1 MIITTG
7 KSRRDTKWKAE
18 DIGWAELCSRLG
30 SPVRTRETCREYR
43 AMSREQQ
50 GAVKDIGGFVGGR
63 LYGQRRCREAVADR
77 CLVTLDA
84 DNAKPDTWDDV
95 AAVWE
100 GAMCCY
106 STHSSTPEKPRLR
119 FVIPLNRAV
128 TPEEYPAIARKL
140 ASRIGLET
148 MDSSTYDV
156 SRLMYWPSCPMDGV
170 PFFGVLEG
178 EPTDADAV
186 LREYGLGEAWRDTTL
201 WPLGK
206 GEQEIVVT
214 ESRRQGDPEEKPGMV
229 GLFCRAYDIPA
240 AIDTFLPDVYEPA
253 GEGRYTYRA
262 GSTVGGA
269 VLYDGGRFLYS
280 HHGTD
285 PCGGRLVNAFDL
297 VRIHKFRELDG
308 GREETPGAGERSD
321 VTKLPS
327 YRKMLEFAAQQDAV
341 KLRTAE
347 ERSRCLEGML
357 DGGEADRD
365 AGDTDGTDETYM
377 TDAEA
382 GDNTGWERELTL
394 DKSGSIEPTPG
405 NLLRI
410 LRNDPEVRGVFAF
423 NRLSGELVRLRP
435 CAWNRKA
442 VRSRR
447 DGDVWTD
454 VDDARLRVYIETRW
468 GIDFPRKLD
477 DAVEIVANDCAFDPL
492 QDYLNGLVWDGEDR
506 LDTML
511 VRWMG
516 AEDTPFVRAATRKWM
531 CGAVARALVPGCKFD
546 NMLVL
551 TGAQGIGK
559 SELGRQLSKGWF
571 TDSIDK
577 LGNGKD
583 AQDAVGGVW
592 IAEIA
597 ELSGMRKAEVEDVK
611 NYISKQDDRFRR
623 AYARRKSVTL
633 RRCVFYGTTND
644 LDFLRDRTGNRRFWP
659 VEVRGIGHGER
670 VKHELGAEVDQ
681 LWAEA
686 VVRYRG
692 GETLWMDGE
701 LARLAEEAQAAHT
714 EIGEYE
720 MVRERVLEYLDKP
733 LPADWETRD
742 KYQRRAYYEQDGALT
757 DLGRESGMSVPR
769 ERFLHREILWELFG
783 EESTRARSNT
793 AVMVGRVMQS
803 VPGWKRVHMNTG
815 TGYKRATP
823 LAPAPGWECVST
835 KDGTRYRRIN

>member
-1 MIITTG
+1 MVITVG
-7 KSRRDTKWKAE
+7 KSRRDTKWRAE
-18 DIGWAELCSRLG
+18 EISWADLCTRLG
-30 SPVRTRETCREYR
+30 SALRTRETSREYR
-43 AMSREQQ
+43 AMTREQQ

-63 LYGQRRCREAVADR
+63 LYGARRCREAVADR

-84 DNAKPDTWDDV
+84 DNAQPDTWDDV
-95 AAVWE
+95 AVAWE
-100 GAMCCY
+100 GALCCY

-140 ASRIGLET
+140 AARIGLEI

-156 SRLMYWPSCPMDGV
+156 SRLMYWPSCPMDAT
-170 PFFGVLEG
+170 PFFAVLDG

-214 ESRRQGDPEEKPGMV
+214 ESRRQGNPEEKGGIV
-229 GLFCRAYDIPA
+229 GLFCRAYDVPS

-269 VLYDGGRFLYS
+269 VLYDNGRFLYS

-308 GREETPGAGERSD
+308 GREDAGGGGGSAAGSGD
-321 VTKLPS
+321 VTRLPS
-327 YRKMLEFAAQQDAV
+327 YKKMCEFAAQQDGV
-341 KLRTAE
+341 KLRVSE
-347 ERSRCLEGML
+347 ERSRSL
-357 DGGEADRD
+357 DGMFDAGEA
-365 AGDTDGTDETYM
+365 EQSSEE
-377 TDAEA
+377 AEQGGGEEA
-382 GDNTGWERELTL
+382 EPLWERQLTL
-394 DKSGSIEPTPG
+394 DRGGNIEQTPE

-410 LRNDPEVRGVFAF
+410 LRNDPEIRGVFAY

-435 CAWNRKA
+435 CAWNRRK
-442 VRSRR
+442 VHTLR
-447 DGDVWTD
+447 DGDVWSD
-454 VDDARLRVYIETRW
+454 VDDARLRAYMETRW

-477 DAVEIVANDCAFDPL
+477 DAVEIVANDNAFDPL
-492 QDYLNGLVWDGEDR
+492 QDYLEGLVWDGTDR

-531 CGAVARALVPGCKFD
+531 CGAVARALRPGCKFD

-597 ELSGMRKAEVEDVK
+597 ELSGMRKAEIEDVK

-623 AYARRKSVTL
+623 AYARRKSVTP

-644 LDFLRDRTGNRRFWP
+644 ADFLRDRTGNRRFWP
-659 VEVRGIGHGER
+659 VEVRGIGHGEK

-686 VVRYRG
+686 VVRYKE
-692 GETLWMDGE
+692 GETLWMSDE
-701 LARLAEEAQAAHT
+701 LAALAEEAQAAHS

-720 MVRERVLEYLDKP
+720 MMREQIELYLEKP
-733 LPADWETRD
+733 IPSNWESMD
-742 KYQRRAYYEQDGALT
+742 KYQRRAYYEQEDAGVN
-757 DLGRESGMSVPR
+757 DLGRDKAELVSRDVV
-769 ERFLHREILWELFG
+769 LHRDILWEAFG
-783 EESTRARSNT
+783 AESARGGGRGGSLSAQVGRIMREVPGWIRTRARSGT
-793 AVMVGRVMQS
+793 AYGRV
-803 VPGWKRVHMNTG
+803 H
-815 TGYKRATP
+815 
-823 LAPAPGWECVST
+823 
-835 KDGTRYRRIN
+835 

>member
-178 EPTDADAV
+178 EPIDADAV

-327 YRKMLEFAAQQDAV
+327 YRKMLEFAAQQDGV

-365 AGDTDGTDETYM
+365 AGDTDGTD
-377 TDAEA
+377 
-382 GDNTGWERELTL
+382 
-394 DKSGSIEPTPG
+394 
-405 NLLRI
+405 
-410 LRNDPEVRGVFAF
+410 
-423 NRLSGELVRLRP
+423 
-435 CAWNRKA
+435 
-442 VRSRR
+442 
-447 DGDVWTD
+447 
-454 VDDARLRVYIETRW
+454 
-468 GIDFPRKLD
+468 
-477 DAVEIVANDCAFDPL
+477 
-492 QDYLNGLVWDGEDR
+492 
-506 LDTML
+506 
-511 VRWMG
+511 
-516 AEDTPFVRAATRKWM
+516 
-531 CGAVARALVPGCKFD
+531 
-546 NMLVL
+546 
-551 TGAQGIGK
+551 
-559 SELGRQLSKGWF
+559 
-571 TDSIDK
+571 
-577 LGNGKD
+577 
-583 AQDAVGGVW
+583 
-592 IAEIA
+592 
-597 ELSGMRKAEVEDVK
+597 
-611 NYISKQDDRFRR
+611 
-623 AYARRKSVTL
+623 
-633 RRCVFYGTTND
+633 
-644 LDFLRDRTGNRRFWP
+644 
-659 VEVRGIGHGER
+659 
-670 VKHELGAEVDQ
+670 
-681 LWAEA
+681 
-686 VVRYRG
+686 
-692 GETLWMDGE
+692 
-701 LARLAEEAQAAHT
+701 
-714 EIGEYE
+714 
-720 MVRERVLEYLDKP
+720 
-733 LPADWETRD
+733 
-742 KYQRRAYYEQDGALT
+742 
-757 DLGRESGMSVPR
+757 
-769 ERFLHREILWELFG
+769 
-783 EESTRARSNT
+783 
-793 AVMVGRVMQS
+793 
-803 VPGWKRVHMNTG
+803 
-815 TGYKRATP
+815 
-823 LAPAPGWECVST
+823 
-835 KDGTRYRRIN
+835 